1 MTPGQAAE
9 GARPDAGRPGFFPSL
24 TGRPLRNILTI
35 FTIKMRS
42 SGELT
47 PTESRADPMKIAT
60 PQALTGVARN
70 PTKTEEI
77 RTPLAARVG

>member
-1 MTPGQAAE
+1 
-9 GARPDAGRPGFFPSL
+9 
-24 TGRPLRNILTI
+24 
-35 FTIKMRS
+35 MRS

-47 PTESRADPMKIAT
+47 QTESRADPMKIAT
-60 PQALTGVARN
+60 PQALIGVARN